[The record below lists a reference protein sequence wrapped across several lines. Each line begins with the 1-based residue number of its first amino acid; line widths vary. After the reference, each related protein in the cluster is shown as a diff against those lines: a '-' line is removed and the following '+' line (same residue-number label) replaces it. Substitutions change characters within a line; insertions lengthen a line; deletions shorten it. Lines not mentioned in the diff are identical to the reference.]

1 MSFHSQQLEQ
11 GMRQNMVMGT
21 SMQLFLRTLQ
31 ATQTE
36 LAQIATQALSSNPA
50 LEEELPPVQE
60 DEPDSTPDFEA
71 ARHHDYVM
79 ETLPQRKTLGEH
91 LEEQVMQSA
100 LPRVLEKDALALIA
114 RLDTHGFF
122 AESPDS
128 LGIPAARLNQALRVV
143 QDLEPA
149 GVGAVDLRESLLLQL
164 QREGEQQSLAY
175 RLVHDC
181 WDDLAHHRF
190 PQAARSLGVSE
201 HALSTAVHRI
211 SRLNPDPGSYF
222 STVEQPIGSPDVL
235 VERQGSELSVTLTGE
250 MVPRL
255 TLSAQYREML
265 AEHGDKVELR
275 RYLSQCFREGR
286 ELIRAIEKRQETI
299 LAVSRA
305 IVLRQKDFFFRG
317 PACLR
322 PLRMEEIAADTQMHI
337 STVSRAVNGKYLRC
351 EYGMY
356 ELRSF
361 FTAAL
366 LSGDGTQSV
375 SGVGIKAQLRALI
388 DAENP
393 AAPLSDASLQKLL
406 AEKGFNVARRT
417 IAKYRDQLRIL
428 PASMRKAR
436 L

>member
-50 LEEELPPVQE
+50 LEEEPPPVQE

-122 AESPDS
+122 AESP
-128 LGIPAARLNQALRVV
+128 
-143 QDLEPA
+143 
-149 GVGAVDLRESLLLQL
+149 
-164 QREGEQQSLAY
+164 
-175 RLVHDC
+175 
-181 WDDLAHHRF
+181 DDLAHHRF

-286 ELIRAIEKRQETI
+286 ELIVETKRFLFPRA
-299 LAVSRA
+299 
-305 IVLRQKDFFFRG
+305 
-317 PACLR
+317 C
-322 PLRMEEIAADTQMHI
+322 
-337 STVSRAVNGKYLRC
+337 
-351 EYGMY
+351 
-356 ELRSF
+356 
-361 FTAAL
+361 
-366 LSGDGTQSV
+366 
-375 SGVGIKAQLRALI
+375 
-388 DAENP
+388 
-393 AAPLSDASLQKLL
+393 
-406 AEKGFNVARRT
+406 
-417 IAKYRDQLRIL
+417 L
-428 PASMRKAR
+428 PASPAHGRNCC
-436 L
+436 